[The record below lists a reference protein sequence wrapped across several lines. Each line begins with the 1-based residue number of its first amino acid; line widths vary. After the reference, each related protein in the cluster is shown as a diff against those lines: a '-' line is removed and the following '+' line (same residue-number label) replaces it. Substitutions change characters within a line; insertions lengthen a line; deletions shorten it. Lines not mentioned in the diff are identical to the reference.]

1 MKVIIFGMG
10 NFGQALALSLTEGG
24 NEVIGVDKDL
34 SKVELI
40 KEKIAHAV
48 SLDST
53 NELAY
58 AVLPLKDA
66 DVAIVAIGENEG
78 AAIITSAILKKYPH
92 IRIIS
97 RSLSPIHDTVLQ
109 AMGVHQIVHPEQEAA
124 ERLTRKLNFKKVVD
138 NFIVDENYSISEI
151 RTPGPMIGKTI
162 RDCMFREK
170 HKLNIITILRKKEKT
185 NLLGR
190 KIQYQEALGIP
201 TPETILEEGDLL
213 VVFGANHFI
222 ESFCAVNKIPED
234 PDYVEL

>member
-10 NFGQALALSLTEGG
+10 NFGQALALSLTETG

-34 SKVELI
+34 SKVELV
-40 KEKIAHAV
+40 KEKIAHTV

-58 AVLPLKDA
+58 AVLPLKDT

-78 AAIITSAILKKYPH
+78 AAIITTAILKKYTH
-92 IRIIS
+92 IRTIS

-109 AMGVHQIVHPEQEAA
+109 AMGVHQIIHPEQEAA

-138 NFIVDENYSISEI
+138 NFMVDENYSISEI
-151 RTPGPMIGKTI
+151 RAPESMFGKSI
-162 RDCMFREK
+162 RECLFREK

-190 KIQYQEALGIP
+190 KIVHQEAVGIP
-201 TPETILEEGDLL
+201 TPETVLEAGDVL

-234 PDYVEL
+234 PDAIEL